1 MQDYNVLNNTSLLS
15 TISKADLYKICEIEE
30 LVIGNF
36 LSNLNDDKSTGACF
50 DIGIGNLILE
60 WNDDDI
66 VFNFIPSER
75 FSDIILKGLDK
86 DSELVKRLEE
96 AITSKINS
104 AYKDLLC

>member
-1 MQDYNVLNNTSLLS
+1 MQDYSVLNNSSLLS
-15 TISKADLYKICEIEE
+15 TISKADLYKVCEIEE

-36 LSNLNDDKSTGACF
+36 LSNIQDATSACF
-50 DIGIGNLILE
+50 DIGIGKLILE

-86 DSELVKRLEE
+86 DSVLTQKLEAALV
-96 AITSKINS
+96 TKINS

>member
-1 MQDYNVLNNTSLLS
+1 MQDYNVMNNSSLLS
-15 TISKADLYKICEIEE
+15 TVSKTDLYKICEIEE

-36 LSNLNDDKSTGACF
+36 LSNIQEATSACF
-50 DIGIGNLILE
+50 DIGIGKLILE

-86 DSELVKRLEE
+86 DSVLIHRLEE
-96 AITSKINS
+96 ALVSKITA
-104 AYKDLLC
+104 AYKDLL